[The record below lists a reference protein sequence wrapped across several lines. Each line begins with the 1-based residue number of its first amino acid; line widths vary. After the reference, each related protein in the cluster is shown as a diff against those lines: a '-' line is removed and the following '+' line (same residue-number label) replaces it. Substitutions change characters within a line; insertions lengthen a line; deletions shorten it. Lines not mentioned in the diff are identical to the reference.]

1 MRLSIQQHSLRVCGA
16 CVCLF
21 VWLCLCF
28 IITLTIMIVVIGR
41 FLFWFYCNGNGNLP
55 GQKSAM
61 PHQTSKVSQTN
72 IKSFESDFA
81 NITSSRWF
89 PNESIEVVFCVCFSW
104 TKFIS
109 GDIFNL
115 SSCGSSNRFMA
126 FQMCK
131 HSRTSSFAQV
141 FIRISAIKH
150 FQRQVYASL
159 NTNDID
165 WRKHSYTNHHSHR
178 VEW

>member
-1 MRLSIQQHSLRVCGA
+1 MCFSIQKHSLRVCGA

-21 VWLCLCF
+21 GYVCVPSLHLPF
-28 IITLTIMIVVIGR
+28 IIVVIGR

-61 PHQTSKVSQTN
+61 PHQTSKVSQTSHLKAILQTN
-72 IKSFESDFA
+72 HSCGDFQTNQLRSFFGDPVIFLIYLLVDHRIVLWHMKCA
-81 NITSSRWF
+81 NIHVR
-89 PNESIEVVFCVCFSW
+89 VVFR
-104 TKFIS
+104 KF
-109 GDIFNL
+109 
-115 SSCGSSNRFMA
+115 
-126 FQMCK
+126 
-131 HSRTSSFAQV
+131 

-165 WRKHSYTNHHSHR
+165 WRKHSYTNHHSNR
-178 VEW
+178 VQW